1 MKKRKKKNRKTQS
14 RRLKVQ
20 RSSGPDLFSQTQKL
34 LQKIGEWRYTAVVL
48 GSAYFIVAGLI
59 SFRYHKILDYG
70 MESDFLFEYVPSA
83 REISHGH
90 LPIGDYR
97 GPVYPI
103 LLATVKAIL
112 GDYFKAGLLIGLLA
126 AAVTLALS
134 FMLIRRLFDSRI
146 ALSVALLLMGNPY
159 FFMYSYQA
167 GTDMLFSALVTASL
181 YCLLAGTEMSWKYSS
196 ASALLAGLAYLTRYN
211 GIFILAAPALILFS
225 NHLQLSWK
233 RRFVAATLFGVLF
246 FICIAP
252 WGLYCLKE
260 KGSFF
265 YSANR
270 LNIAFDIY
278 GKNQMSREEFFWKGN
293 PFENTSIPALVLYD
307 PRVFFGTLVRNFFDH
322 GLKTCEYLL
331 GWPLTVLGLGG
342 ATLLLIRKV
351 PSRQRTYLLLNL
363 AFFLVLLPIHFE
375 VRYPLFMLGGLLTLS
390 ACGLFLWSLN
400 IGDRVR
406 TASLLALV
414 GLAIYTG
421 FNSYDINRQQISA
434 GPKEVLAVADQFKA
448 KIPSDKRGRLI
459 AARKPHIAYYTGLEY
474 VPLPFASSPEE
485 LIQQLKN
492 QKVDYLYFG
501 PMEYSMRPDL
511 RVLIDST
518 QSWPG
523 LKAIVASEY
532 PLSVLY
538 KVE

>member
-1 MKKRKKKNRKTQS
+1 M
-14 RRLKVQ
+14 
-20 RSSGPDLFSQTQKL
+20 
-34 LQKIGEWRYTAVVL
+34 
-48 GSAYFIVAGLI
+48 
-59 SFRYHKILDYG
+59 
-70 MESDFLFEYVPSA
+70 
-83 REISHGH
+83 
-90 LPIGDYR
+90 
-97 GPVYPI
+97 
-103 LLATVKAIL
+103 
-112 GDYFKAGLLIGLLA
+112 
-126 AAVTLALS
+126 
-134 FMLIRRLFDSRI
+134 
-146 ALSVALLLMGNPY
+146 
-159 FFMYSYQA
+159 
-167 GTDMLFSALVTASL
+167 
-181 YCLLAGTEMSWKYSS
+181 
-196 ASALLAGLAYLTRYN
+196 
-211 GIFILAAPALILFS
+211 
-225 NHLQLSWK
+225 
-233 RRFVAATLFGVLF
+233 
-246 FICIAP
+246 
-252 WGLYCLKE
+252 
-260 KGSFF
+260 
-265 YSANR
+265 
-270 LNIAFDIY
+270 
-278 GKNQMSREEFFWKGN
+278 
-293 PFENTSIPALVLYD
+293 
-307 PRVFFGTLVRNFFDH
+307 
-322 GLKTCEYLL
+322 
-331 GWPLTVLGLGG
+331 
-342 ATLLLIRKV
+342 
-351 PSRQRTYLLLNL
+351 NL

-375 VRYPLFMLGGLLTLS
+375 IRYPLFMLGGLLTLS

-523 LKAIVASEY
+523 LEAIVASEY